1 MNLILSAQ
9 KVILICYNFFFVLLW
24 VNFTNTQVLCMYE
37 AGFAKVKTVVC
48 FALQFSSFSTRLKQ
62 KSWYYKKI
70 LSKTCFPS
78 FFFRS
83 FIMGFYNF
91 WRIIIVFTT
100 SLIILMKDLEIDY
113 LMKMQMNR
121 NKYANYFKKNFT
133 PLWEA
138 AETESAVTHRTQG
151 KPIGTQRPEF
161 SNGLP

>member
-48 FALQFSSFSTRLKQ
+48 FAPQFSSFSTRLKQ

-83 FIMGFYNF
+83 FILGFYNF

-100 SLIILMKDLEIDY
+100 SLIIFMKDLEIDY
-113 LMKMQMNR
+113 LIMQMNR
-121 NKYANYFKKNFT
+121 NNYFKNNFT

>member
-1 MNLILSAQ
+1 MDIFSRIVLINLHLLKRLRSFCTLNQEHPWWIWYYLPRRSYWF
-9 KVILICYNFFFVLLW
+9 VITFFVLLW

-48 FALQFSSFSTRLKQ
+48 FAPQFSSFSTRLKQ

-83 FIMGFYNF
+83 FIMGLYNF

-100 SLIILMKDLEIDY
+100 SYIIFMKNLKIDY
-113 LMKMQMNR
+113 LMMQMNR
-121 NKYANYFKKNFT
+121 NN
-133 PLWEA
+133 
-138 AETESAVTHRTQG
+138 
-151 KPIGTQRPEF
+151 
-161 SNGLP
+161 